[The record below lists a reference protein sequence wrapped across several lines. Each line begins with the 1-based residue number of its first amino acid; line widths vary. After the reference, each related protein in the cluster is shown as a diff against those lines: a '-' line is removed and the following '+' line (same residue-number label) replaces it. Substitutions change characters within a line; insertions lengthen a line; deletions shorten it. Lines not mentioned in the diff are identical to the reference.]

1 MAPVSTKVSTSP
13 APPVKWSALARL
25 LINLSGL
32 FCFSSGTFFIELINN
47 PLSRLGPPGSRLLHF
62 TPCWWR
68 YFSRLHFYCNFMP
81 WCSSFELNFEQ
92 LKLPES
98 HLERACRLYV
108 IQRFGKCYNLRSSK
122 STQVSSLSFTWR
134 DQGTADSWR
143 NYIQFLLTLCKLSV
157 PILWLLCSF
166 CLIFKPRHQPI
177 CRLNH
182 NISQFPLSLFC
193 EALIASPPCTPRW
206 WFVPSDTITR
216 WLQIL
221 HSQGESRLS
230 EKLQLWH

>member
-1 MAPVSTKVSTSP
+1 MEGPLVRPDDRKHFSGRSDNIHCNSVAIYDLLSWYSIHCWSGLTVAPVSTKVSTSP

-122 STQVSSLSFTWR
+122 STQVSSEPVW
-134 DQGTADSWR
+134 GA
-143 NYIQFLLTLCKLSV
+143 V
-157 PILWLLCSF
+157 
-166 CLIFKPRHQPI
+166 
-177 CRLNH
+177 
-182 NISQFPLSLFC
+182 
-193 EALIASPPCTPRW
+193 
-206 WFVPSDTITR
+206 
-216 WLQIL
+216 
-221 HSQGESRLS
+221 
-230 EKLQLWH
+230 